1 MTLLNK
7 SNSASGFMPIGIT
20 VKLWNRERLYTPI
33 KKQNIQLIILPILDI
48 GAIIELIRTI
58 INISITIVT
67 EFIWKNRSMLSQ
79 WSS

>member
-7 SNSASGFMPIGIT
+7 SNSASGFMPIGTT
-20 VKLWNRERLYTPI
+20 VKLWKRERLYTPI
-33 KKQNIQLIILPILDI
+33 KKQNIQLIIFPILDI

-67 EFIWKNRSMLSQ
+67 EFITIPIG
-79 WSS
+79 

>member
-67 EFIWKNRSMLSQ
+67 EFITIPIG
-79 WSS
+79 